1 MQPVH
6 RNKEDINHTGYES
19 ISYGNPAISI
29 LAFIVQQNKNLLHE
43 KQQQQPTNH
52 FISQLKKDNKNR
64 MNQSR

>member
-1 MQPVH
+1 MNP
-6 RNKEDINHTGYES
+6 S

-52 FISQLKKDNKNR
+52 FISQLKKVYKNR

>member
-1 MQPVH
+1 MNP
-6 RNKEDINHTGYES
+6 S

-29 LAFIVQQNKNLLHE
+29 LAFIVQQNKNLLQE

-52 FISQLKKDNKNR
+52 FISQLKKVYKNR